1 MSEINTKKVSED
13 NEGNLLI
20 KYKEAIDKDVDNLA
34 KKIIVDKKNRNY
46 IPYSSYTL
54 HHVKNEIVS
63 LFTSYGLV
71 VDEPDKIRITLPPP
85 HIEADL
91 TVSVFEFCKSLNKS
105 PAFVAQELADYINSS
120 KDTTYLKSA
129 VSING
134 YINIVL
140 KKEYIYNQILN
151 SINQL
156 QDNYGCSDVY
166 KNKTV
171 IIDYSSPNIAKP
183 FGVGHLRSTVIGQA
197 LANLYQAVGFSVIR
211 DNHLGDWGTQ
221 FGALIYAYA
230 HWGNEEI
237 VSANPIEELKNLYV
251 RFNEES
257 KDNPALKDE
266 ARKLFSQLEQGDQKL
281 VEMWKKFRD
290 LSLQEFQK
298 TYDRLGVT
306 FDCMLGESYY
316 IENFNEL
323 IKDLEN
329 KGIAISNED
338 GAVIVENLD
347 NLPTFLLKKSD
358 GSTLY
363 ILRDIITLIH
373 RQKAFDP
380 DVVLYVVGSEQK
392 LNFQQLFALCN
403 KAGYTNKIQLHHV
416 DFGLV
421 LINGGKMSTRKG
433 TLVNLDDVLNQV
445 TLKAKEIL
453 IEKGGVD
460 LNDVDRTAEIVG
472 TSAIIYADLKQ
483 NRNSNIEFD
492 WDKMLSLESGSSVYL
507 QYTYARISSIL
518 SKSNFDQS
526 KLSSNKDFIFEDLSE
541 FRLAFRLAFLPD
553 VLLRSVENNTPHTVS
568 IFLEE
573 LTADFNHFYSQIS
586 ILKTENEDLRHSRLM
601 LINAVAIGI
610 KNALAVLNIPV
621 LTKI

>member
-1 MSEINTKKVSED
+1 MKTTN
-13 NEGNLLI
+13 NLLTE
-20 KYKEAIDKDVDNLA
+20 YKKATDKDVENLA
-34 KKIIVDKKNRNY
+34 KKLNTEKKTRDH
-46 IPYSSYTL
+46 IPYSSYVL
-54 HHVKNEIVS
+54 SSIKNEIVS
-63 LFTSYGLV
+63 LFTTYGLSI
-71 VDEPDKIRITLPPP
+71 DDPERIKITLPPP

-91 TVSVFEFCKSLNKS
+91 TISVFEFCKPLKKS
-105 PAFVAQELADYINSS
+105 PAFIAKELADYINNFQQTS
-120 KDTTYLKSA
+120 YLKSA
-129 VSING
+129 VPDNG
-134 YINIVL
+134 YINIIL
-140 KKEYIYNQILN
+140 KKEEIYNQVLN
-151 SINQL
+151 AL
-156 QDNYGCSDVY
+156 DKLKEKYGYSDIY

-171 IIDYSSPNIAKP
+171 IVDYSSPNIAKP

-197 LANLYQAVGFSVIR
+197 LANLYHAVGFSVIR

-221 FGALIYAYA
+221 FGALIYAYT
-230 HWGNEEI
+230 HWGNEKI
-237 VSANPIEELKNLYV
+237 VAANPIEELKNLYV

-257 KDNPALKDE
+257 KENPTLKDE
-266 ARKLFSQLEQGDQKL
+266 ARKLFFQLEQGDKKL

-316 IENFNEL
+316 VENFSEL
-323 IKDLEN
+323 IKDLES
-329 KGIAISNED
+329 KGIAIGTED
-338 GAVIVENLD
+338 GAVIVENLE
-347 NLPTFLLKKSD
+347 NLPTFLLQKND

-373 RQKAFDP
+373 RQKNFHP

-403 KAGYTNKIQLHHV
+403 KAGYTSNIQLHHI

-433 TLVNLDDVLNQV
+433 TLVNLDDVLHQV
-445 TLKAKEIL
+445 TIKAKEIL
-453 IEKGGVD
+453 IQKGGMD
-460 LNDVDRTAEIVG
+460 SADVDRTAEVVG

-492 WDKMLSLESGSSVYL
+492 WDKMLSLEAGSSVYL
-507 QYTYARISSIL
+507 QYTYARIMSIL
-518 SKSNFDQS
+518 SKANVDQS
-526 KLSSNKDFIFEDLSE
+526 NRLSIEDFIFEDSSE

-553 VLLRSVENNTPHTVS
+553 VLLRAVENNTPHTVS

-573 LTADFNHFYSQIS
+573 LTTDFNHFYSQIS
-586 ILKTENEDLRHSRLM
+586 ILKTERDDLRYSRLM